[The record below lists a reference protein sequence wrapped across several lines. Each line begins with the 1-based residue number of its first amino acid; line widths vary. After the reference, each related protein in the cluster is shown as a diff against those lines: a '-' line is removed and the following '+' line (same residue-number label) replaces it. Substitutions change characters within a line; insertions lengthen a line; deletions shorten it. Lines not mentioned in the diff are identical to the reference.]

1 MSVYFNKKD
10 ELKEKAVSHYKMMEA
25 GFKNEIEECVKN
37 TKTYG
42 GDGIAV
48 SVDMKL
54 FSPIYSTD
62 DGSSTLLKLS
72 HSAKAESF
80 IHFTPSCIFTDSRF
94 LQLKKSPFPII
105 SILEGISTCIRS
117 LQCANM

>member
-25 GFKNEIEECVKN
+25 GFKDEIEECVKN

-48 SVDMKL
+48 AAAAKREDELTWLVIPKQQKL
-54 FSPIYSTD
+54 QSR
-62 DGSSTLLKLS
+62 LS
-72 HSAKAESF
+72 LW
-80 IHFTPSCIFTDSRF
+80 T
-94 LQLKKSPFPII
+94 
-105 SILEGISTCIRS
+105 S
-117 LQCANM
+117 LIP